1 METGSFG
8 VPWRPRRRGLLAL
21 VAAALVAA
29 AAVGLFLAG
38 HEFRPAV
45 GTDEGL
51 GAATGLGQLSG
62 LLPEDLIEESAIQV
76 DLTNETVRLPLYPG
90 KAHGKKVWYVLLDA
104 SDAGLAHDLGLTS
117 RLEEVA

>member
-1 METGSFG
+1 M
-8 VPWRPRRRGLLAL
+8 

-29 AAVGLFLAG
+29 AAVGLFLAR

-62 LLPEDLIEESAIQV
+62 LLAREDLTEGSAIQV